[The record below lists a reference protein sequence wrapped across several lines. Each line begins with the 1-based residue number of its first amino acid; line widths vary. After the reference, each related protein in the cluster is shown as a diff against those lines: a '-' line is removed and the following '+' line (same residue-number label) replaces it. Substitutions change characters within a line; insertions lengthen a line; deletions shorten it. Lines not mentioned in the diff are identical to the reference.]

1 MACCDISS
9 GTKNDNKKKPA
20 RCDMLA
26 FLFVSF
32 YEARLGNKRRFV
44 CVNHNNY
51 PPYP

>member
-20 RCDMLA
+20 RCVMA

-32 YEARLGNKRRFV
+32 YEARLGNKTTF
-44 CVNHNNY
+44 CLCESQ
-51 PPYP
+51 

>member
-32 YEARLGNKRRFV
+32 YEARLGNKTAF
-44 CVNHNNY
+44 CLCESQ
-51 PPYP
+51 